1 MTIYLALAC
10 HVTFSKA
17 EYKIQLVRPG
27 YTTFFY
33 FRLYDEEEKW
43 RNLALLNDYN
53 IITSQC
59 DDNDDDD

>member
-17 EYKIQLVRPG
+17 GYKIQLVHPG

-53 IITSQC
+53 IITS
-59 DDNDDDD
+59 